1 MSRLAP
7 PSGDPPPGVIRLS
20 GSVTVALEP
29 VAETVCK
36 RYYAEFSDEHDR
48 YGDAGEAW
56 CLHDNLYL
64 LAWAIGEAEL
74 GSVDF
79 DEQVRWLATILSARS
94 FPLERLARDL
104 ELASEALLERH
115 PGLTSSAEVLRRG
128 AGLVRSSGGN

>member
-7 PSGDPPPGVIRLS
+7 PSGEPPPGLIRLP

-29 VAETVCK
+29 VAEVVCK
-36 RYYAEFSDEHDR
+36 RYYAEFPDEHDR

-56 CLHDNLYL
+56 CRHDNLYL

-79 DEQVRWLATILSARS
+79 DEQVSWLATILSARS
-94 FPLERLARDL
+94 FPLDRLARDL

-115 PGLTSSAEVLRRG
+115 PGLVSSAAVLRRG
-128 AGLVRSSGGN
+128 ASLVRPSSED